1 MKRFISGTMLL
12 LLLALPV
19 SVAIWAQSS
28 HSVTIGWTYSQ
39 GADLAVGFNVY
50 RSTVTG
56 GPYTQINTT
65 LIPIGTLTFTDS
77 VVVAGST
84 YFYVVDAQDA
94 NGVHS
99 AQSLESLAAVI
110 PQNPTTPGRPTIVV
124 H

>member
-1 MKRFISGTMLL
+1 MKRIIAGTILA

-19 SVAIWAQSS
+19 SVAVWAQSG
-28 HSVTIGWTYSQ
+28 HSVTIAWTYTQ
-39 GADLAVGFNVY
+39 GTDLAVGFNVY

-65 LIPIGTLTFTDS
+65 LIPINTLTFTDS
-77 VVVAGST
+77 IVVGGTS

-110 PQNPTTPGRPTIVV
+110 PQNPTTPGRPSVVV